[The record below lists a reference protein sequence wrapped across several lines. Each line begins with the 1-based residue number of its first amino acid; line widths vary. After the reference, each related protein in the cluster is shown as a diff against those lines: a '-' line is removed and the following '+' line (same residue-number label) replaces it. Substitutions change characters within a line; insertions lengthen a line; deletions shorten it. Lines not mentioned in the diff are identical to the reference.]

1 MEQSDHKMKLSCQI
15 CSNTLNPF
23 YECVYDDRYGYPKTY
38 SIMKCESC
46 GHAIVAPELT
56 SNEISTLYTEYYPRN
71 EMPPEMNTKAIIAS
85 KTKIFLEGKGTACH
99 YSVPPKSRCLDI
111 GCGFGESLF
120 YLKHNQCEAYGVEAD
135 EKVLKM
141 AEKYDLTI
149 KAGLFDSTDYKIDFF
164 DYVTM
169 SQVLEHMVNPVET
182 IKGVH
187 NILKPNGHLIFSVPN
202 SQSIMAKFLKRKW
215 INWHIPYHQQHFT
228 KDSIITLAQKC
239 GFEVESIKIV
249 TPTPWLIYQINH
261 LMFYPKQGE
270 PSVFWSYSYKKIFY
284 LKTIFG
290 VTGLVDRLNLL
301 MPIARL
307 LDLFKVGESYVVI
320 FRKS

>member
-1 MEQSDHKMKLSCQI
+1 MINKLWGRCPVCDAHENLWTI
-15 CSNTLNPF
+15 KNI
-23 YECVYDDRYGYPKTY
+23 YDDRYGYPKIY
-38 SIMKCESC
+38 SILKCESC
-46 GHAIVAPELT
+46 GHMTVSPELT

-71 EMPPEMNTKAIIAS
+71 EMPAKMNTKAIMAS
-85 KTKIFLEGKGTACH
+85 KTKIFLQGKGTACH

-135 EKVLKM
+135 ENVLKM
-141 AEKYDLTI
+141 AEKYDLSI
-149 KAGLFDSTDYKIDFF
+149 KVGLFEPTDYEKYSF

-187 NILKPNGHLIFSVPN
+187 DILKPKGHLIFSVPN

-228 KDSIITLAQKC
+228 KDSIIKLAQEC
-239 GFEVESIKIV
+239 GFEVESIKII

-261 LMFYPKQGE
+261 LMFYPKQGK
-270 PSVFWSYSYKKIFY
+270 PSVFWSYSEKKALYI
-284 LKTIFG
+284 KIIFG
-290 VTGLVDRLNLL
+290 ITGLMDRLNLM

-307 LDLFKVGESYVVI
+307 LDLFKMGESYVVV
-320 FRKS
+320 FRRS